1 MTAKK
6 ETKSEKPSKG
16 ADAGESAVSQLP
28 IGKAPKETFSLH
40 LKGPK
45 WIKDRDNAASKLK
58 ELNARIKNVRHPRQK
73 STDYVFVDFDS
84 AEERDEAYKELLPL
98 KDVHVQLARKDNPE
112 LVEMRKAKVQAKREA
127 KQQLKQ
133 LMKNIAKNE
142 QREKQAEKPKKLS
155 NQIVILNLPKVT
167 TQTELNE
174 HFDLVAAELNLDKN
188 PKRKFS
194 RAILTLATPKEAI
207 NATKKELTL
216 HGVKLTIRI
225 HKNLG
230 EVQKMKRV
238 EIAKKRKLIKGVEKG
253 TEGSVG
259 EASEEATEDAT
270 EEEDASD
277 EPKAKRPLV
286 LAPERLNAGKKT
298 AIAKKAAKAA
308 KKPLVKASNP
318 KKASP
323 AKKVVKA
330 KKQQK

>member
-6 ETKSEKPSKG
+6 ETRGDTPSKG

-28 IGKAPKETFSLH
+28 IGQAPKETFSLH

-58 ELNARIKNVRHPRQK
+58 ELNARITNVRHPRQK
-73 STDYVFVDFDS
+73 STDYVFVDFAS

-142 QREKQAEKPKKLS
+142 QREKLAEKPKKLS
-155 NQIVILNLPKVT
+155 NQIVILNLPKVA

-174 HFDLVAAELNLDKN
+174 HFDLVDAKLNVDKN
-188 PKRKFS
+188 PKRAFS
-194 RAILTLATPKEAI
+194 KAILTLATPKDAF
-207 NATKKELTL
+207 NATKKEVTL
-216 HGVKLTIRI
+216 HGVKLNIRI
-225 HKNLG
+225 HLNLG
-230 EVQKMKRV
+230 EVQKLKRV
-238 EIAKKRKLIKGVEKG
+238 ERAKKRKLAKGD
-253 TEGSVG
+253 TEETTGD
-259 EASEEATEDAT
+259 ASEEAAEDVS
-270 EEEDASD
+270 E

-286 LAPERLNAGKKT
+286 LAPERLNAGKKN
-298 AIAKKAAKAA
+298 AKKKAKAA
-308 KKPLVKASNP
+308 KTKDQAKEPLAKTSKP

-323 AKKVVKA
+323 AKKAVKA